1 MLAVAVP
8 VGMFLALLHALY
20 SFLVRRFHSIDA
32 WLLIS
37 STGVATISVI
47 AALCGVTPAACL
59 VLLMFAPFV
68 TILAY
73 EPWGYQRPVATL
85 AHE

>member
-37 STGVATISVI
+37 STGIAMISVI
-47 AALCGVTPAACL
+47 AALCGVSPAACL
-59 VLLMFAPFV
+59 ALLMFAPA
-68 TILAY
+68 TTTY
-73 EPWGYQRPVATL
+73 ELWGYQRQVATL